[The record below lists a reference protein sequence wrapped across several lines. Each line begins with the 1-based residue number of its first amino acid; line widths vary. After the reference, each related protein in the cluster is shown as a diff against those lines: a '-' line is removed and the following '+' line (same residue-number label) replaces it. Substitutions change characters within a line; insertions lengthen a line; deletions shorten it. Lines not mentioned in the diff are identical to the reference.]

1 MKNSIDNTFLLYFL
15 LIFIILIF
23 CCNCYNFNKTNE
35 NFMSSSSSSSSS
47 SSGFPTENNTQGS
60 IICAKSCCHSGW
72 PNSIELD
79 ETIYGIKP
87 GDMGTKYRASSNTC
101 NNGFTTGCVCDK
113 I

>member
-1 MKNSIDNTFLLYFL
+1 MENLINNTFLSYFL
-15 LIFIILIF
+15 LIIIILIF
-23 CCNCYNFNKTNE
+23 ISNYYNFNKTNE
-35 NFMSSSSSSSSS
+35 KFSNSP
-47 SSGFPTENNTQGS
+47 SGYPIESTGQGS

-79 ETIYGIKP
+79 ETAYGVKP
-87 GDMGTKYRASSNTC
+87 GEMGTKFRSTSYTC